1 MTHVVFVGPSL
12 PPDQVRAL
20 HPSAVIYPPVRQ
32 GDIVSVLREHQPTAI
47 GIIDGVFLDVL
58 SVWHKEILLALDEGV
73 EVYGAASMGALRAAE
88 CAPFGMVGVG
98 RIFQMY
104 ADGTLTRD
112 DEVAVAHAT
121 AEFDHRSVSEPLV
134 NIRLNLAE
142 AAEQGVLDQATS
154 DALLAEAAG
163 VYFPDRSWPRVFS
176 SELLTDESRDSL
188 RQFVREMGVDHKA
201 ADARAML
208 ELMARRAQ
216 TTTDGIDNTAAE
228 TTAAETTDA
237 EPAEPWTLEKTHYLD
252 ALVQR
257 DRWSRRNGEPIS
269 QEAIAKFALVNDP
282 AAQGMAGQA
291 LLELLALFA
300 ARHLGLEPHATEVAT
315 YRKAFLATRGVSD
328 EAGLAEFCVAHDLTL
343 GEFEELMTEQ
353 ATLKKATDWLLLTR
367 FKLGVVQPLLD
378 AYRIQGNY
386 HALADAAAFAQS
398 VNGRGEDG
406 LPARVELPNTPA
418 TEQVQR
424 HSAATGWHAD
434 GLTLLEWSQRHGF
447 VHDDALLIEIE
458 RSRRARAVATAAQAA
473 AKGMQ

>member
-12 PPDQVRAL
+12 PIDQARAL
-20 HPSAVIYPPVRQ
+20 HPSAVFYPPVRQ
-32 GDIVSVLREHQPTAI
+32 GDIVSVLREYQPSAI

-98 RIFQMY
+98 RIFGLF

-142 AAEQGVLDQATS
+142 AAAQGVLDDTTAN
-154 DALLAEAAG
+154 ALVTEAAE
-163 VYFPDRSWPRVFS
+163 VYFPERSWPRVFA
-176 SELLTDESRDSL
+176 SELLTAESREAL
-188 RQFVREMGVDHKA
+188 RQFVREKGIDHKA

-208 ELMARRAQ
+208 ELMAQRA
-216 TTTDGIDNTAAE
+216 AAPSE
-228 TTAAETTDA
+228 AVAAGSLPSPT
-237 EPAEPWTLEKTHYLD
+237 EPWTLEKTHYLD

-282 AAQGMAGQA
+282 AAPGMAEQS

-300 ARHLGLEPHATEVAT
+300 ARHLGLEADDEEIA
-315 YRKAFLATRGVSD
+315 ATRERFLVERGVRD
-328 EAGLAEFCVAHDLTL
+328 ARGVGEFCTTHDLTSE
-343 GEFEELMTEQ
+343 EFDALMAER
-353 ATLKKATDWLLLTR
+353 ATLKKAIDWLLLTR
-367 FKLGVVQPLLD
+367 FKLGVIQPLLD
-378 AYRIQGNY
+378 AYRLQGTY
-386 HALADAAAFAQS
+386 PAWADAAAFAQS

-406 LPARVELPNTPA
+406 LPARVELPDDSTS
-418 TEQVQR
+418 EQVGR
-424 HSAATGWHAD
+424 HAAATGWDAR
-434 GLTLLEWSQRHGF
+434 GLSPLAWSQRHGF
-447 VHDDALLIEIE
+447 THSDALLQEIE
-458 RSRRARAVATAAQAA
+458 RSRRARAVAMAAQAA